1 MSEAAEQFEAITAE
15 SEMDKRSVID
25 LIHQMKTHTSG
36 QHNGA
41 RGETELS
48 IYKSAKERSVSQ
60 LHKHSPLPLH
70 STSIKLESGC
80 TSEP

>member
-1 MSEAAEQFEAITAE
+1 MSEAAEQFEAMTAE
-15 SEMDKRSVID
+15 AEMDKGNVID
-25 LIHQMKTHTSG
+25 LIHKMKTHTSG
-36 QHNGA
+36 QPNGA

-48 IYKSAKERSVSQ
+48 IYKSAKERSVIP

-80 TSEP
+80 KSEP